1 MKEFIEFIIKHLVDK
16 PDKVQVNEIA
26 GDRTVVFELRVGK
39 GDMGKVIGR
48 GGQNIISLR
57 ILIGAVAAK
66 QGKRSVLEI
75 LEDET
80 ERAIFQ
86 NKKKKIGMN
95 IHVGNLSGDVTED
108 DLKAAFEAFG
118 QLASV
123 NVIKDKFSG
132 EPRGFGFIEMPSKD
146 EAQSAI
152 DGLNGTDLKGQS
164 LNVNEAHPHTES
176 RGGRGKY
183 GNSR

>member
-16 PDKVQVNEIA
+16 PDEVQVNEIV
-26 GDRTVVFELRVGK
+26 GERTVVYELRVGE

-48 GGQNIISLR
+48 RGQTAISLR
-57 ILIGAVAAK
+57 TLIAAAAK
-66 QGKRSVLEI
+66 QGKRAVFEI

-80 ERAIFQ
+80 EKAISQ
-86 NKKKKIGMN
+86 NKKENRAN
-95 IHVGNLSGDVTED
+95 IYVGNLSRAVTED
-108 DLKAAFEAFG
+108 DLKEAFEAFG
-118 QLASV
+118 QIASV

-132 EPRGFGFIEMPSKD
+132 EPRGFGFVEMPSKD

-164 LNVNEAHPHTES
+164 LNVNETLPRTES
-176 RGGRGKY
+176 RGRRG
-183 GNSR
+183 NR

>member
-16 PDKVQVNEIA
+16 PDEVQVNEIV
-26 GDRTVVFELRVGK
+26 GERTVVYELRVGE

-48 GGQNIISLR
+48 RGQTAISLR
-57 ILIGAVAAK
+57 TLIAAAAAK
-66 QGKRSVLEI
+66 QGKRAVFEI

-80 ERAIFQ
+80 EKAISQ
-86 NKKKKIGMN
+86 NKKENRAN
-95 IHVGNLSGDVTED
+95 IYVGNLSRDVTEN
-108 DLKAAFEAFG
+108 DLKEAFEAF
-118 QLASV
+118 ASI

-132 EPRGFGFIEMPSKD
+132 EPRGFGFVEMPSKD

-164 LNVNEAHPHTES
+164 LNVNEARPRTES
-176 RGGRGKY
+176 RGGNR
-183 GNSR
+183 

>member
-16 PDKVQVNEIA
+16 PDEVQVNEIV
-26 GDRTVVFELRVGK
+26 GERTVVFELRVGK

-48 GGQNIISLR
+48 RGQTAISLR
-57 ILIGAVAAK
+57 TLIAAAAAK
-66 QGKRSVLEI
+66 QGKRAVLEI

-80 ERAIFQ
+80 EKAIFQ
-86 NKKKKIGMN
+86 NKKKIRMN
-95 IHVGNLSGDVTED
+95 IIYVGNLSRDVTED
-108 DLKAAFEAFG
+108 DLKEAFEAFG
-118 QLASV
+118 EIASV

-132 EPRGFGFIEMPSKD
+132 EPRGFGFVEMPSKD

-164 LNVNEAHPHTES
+164 LNVNEARPRTKS
-176 RGGRGKY
+176 RS
-183 GNSR
+183 GNR